1 VEACD
6 NCGNQ
11 QQQAHLVSNTAPITP
26 ILLDYVQL
34 GDLADL
40 SMANVKPF
48 LVKNLKWRILTVRHV
63 SIFPQYDL

>member
-1 VEACD
+1 M
-6 NCGNQ
+6 
-11 QQQAHLVSNTAPITP
+11 SNTAPITP